1 MTVSVNTAMSLASG
15 LSDDTNTVELAIPA
29 AVGGASPTWAEV
41 ASDVSQ
47 PTNNNV
53 RTSPQGSNRT
63 DADLTSALSSSQAE
77 VNTLRDQV
85 AELKAER
92 EKTAQLIAE
101 AVKQQVAEALAA
113 QIPPPAR
120 EDHVTSQ
127 QFTLFLQAQDRKF
140 DVLTT
145 MFAHMLSTQPG
156 HENHATRPAATL
168 LRYQDDSVQNAQI
181 LGKRTAQDDIDSRI
195 DTDLMETD
203 EFETT
208 RKRLDSRQ
216 TPERGSNQTP
226 NTDQD
231 VPDLVPRRLMSDSP
245 CTVPLP
251 DSPPDIGHPL
261 SPSSPEPVAAENSET
276 STQTLKAHPAQFQ
289 QQSMSR
295 YLRIDPTGTSIQQDT
310 PPLSRPLSGELADD
324 SRASLSVAEDASPQ
338 LGSGN
343 ESKNQIQQSSHDGR
357 ESPNQKS

>member
-1 MTVSVNTAMSLASG
+1 MSQS
-15 LSDDTNTVELAIPA
+15 
-29 AVGGASPTWAEV
+29 
-41 ASDVSQ
+41 
-47 PTNNNV
+47 TNNNV

-63 DADLTSALSSSQAE
+63 DADSTSALSSSQAE

-216 TPERGSNQTP
+216 TPEQDCNQTL
-226 NTDQD
+226 NIDQE
-231 VPDLVPRRLMSDSP
+231 VPDLVPRRLMSESP
-245 CTVPLP
+245 YTVPLP
-251 DSPPDIGHPL
+251 DSPPDTSHPL
-261 SPSSPEPVAAENSET
+261 SPSRPEPAAEAKSEQ
-276 STQTLKAHPAQFQ
+276 STQPQKAHPAQFQ
-289 QQSMSR
+289 QQKKLNIYFTCCCCIPGNS
-295 YLRIDPTGTSIQQDT
+295 LLNPHGIPLPPKEQQDT
-310 PPLSRPLSGELADD
+310 GY
-324 SRASLSVAEDASPQ
+324 
-338 LGSGN
+338 
-343 ESKNQIQQSSHDGR
+343 
-357 ESPNQKS
+357 